1 MPFTRISLRSGK
13 PAAYRRAIVDGKV
26 YSAMR
31 ETFNVPENDRFMT
44 VSEHDGDGF
53 DFGADYLDI
62 ERSDDL
68 VMIQITANNTRTLDQ
83 KKALYARIADKLQKN
98 PGVRP
103 QDVFINLVEVAKEN
117 WSFGN
122 GLAQYG

>member
-13 PAAYRRAIVDGKV
+13 SAAYRRAIVDGV

>member
-13 PAAYRRAIVDGKV
+13 PAAYRRAIVDGV